1 MERMD
6 KAVGI
11 VEKGVVE
18 RVTVTEL
25 VLEEDTM
32 TKLALDEA
40 VVGVTGKVAVV
51 ADIVASTYSSA
62 LKIEE

>member
-1 MERMD
+1 
-6 KAVGI
+6 
-11 VEKGVVE
+11 VETRVVE
-18 RVTVTEL
+18 EVTVTEL
-25 VLEEDTM
+25 VLEEVTM
-32 TKLALDEA
+32 TKLALDEV